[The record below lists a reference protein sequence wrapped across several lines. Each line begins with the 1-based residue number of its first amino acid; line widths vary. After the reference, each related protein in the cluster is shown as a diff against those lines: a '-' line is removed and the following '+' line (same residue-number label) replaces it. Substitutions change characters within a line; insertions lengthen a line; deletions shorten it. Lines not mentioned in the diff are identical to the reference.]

1 MPLPTSF
8 VVKNGSKAR
17 ACTSG
22 GMPGPVSPTST
33 TIASPSTLVA
43 MRRTCPCPSIASM
56 ALSMRFVHT
65 WFRSPGSLSMRGA
78 SGA

>member
-22 GMPGPVSPTST
+22 GMPGPVSAIST
-33 TIASPSTLVA
+33 TIASPSTRVA
-43 MRRTCPCPSIASM
+43 IRRVPSPSIASM

-65 WFRSPGSLSMRGA
+65 WFRSPG
-78 SGA
+78 